1 MEAYKSMAG
10 IPIIGPGLGAAAAA
24 AALATGYLQIKQIKA
39 TTPESLADSSSSSSS
54 YPTTNTIDVNS
65 LLNQDRES
73 QDLNN
78 DYLTEL
84 QGKKNERQKVYVLQ
98 SEIDET
104 HDKMKTQVQQSTF

>member
-1 MEAYKSMAG
+1 MAG
-10 IPIIGPGLGAAAAA
+10 IPIIGPALGAAASA
-24 AALATGYLQIKQIKA
+24 AALYTGFLQIKQIKA
-39 TTPESLADSSSSSSS
+39 TTPESLSDSTSSSSSS
-54 YPTTNTIDVNS
+54 PTTNTIDVNS

-73 QDLNN
+73 QDLNS

-84 QGKKNERQKVYVLQ
+84 QGQKSNNKQKVYVLQ

>member
-1 MEAYKSMAG
+1 MAG
-10 IPIIGPGLGAAAAA
+10 IPVVGPALGAAAAA
-24 AALATGYLQIKQIKA
+24 AALATGFLQIKQIKA

-54 YPTTNTIDVNS
+54 SPVTNTIDVNS

-73 QDLNN
+73 QDLNS

-84 QGKKNERQKVYVLQ
+84 QGKKSKDTRVYVLQ